1 MGVLSG
7 MRQVT
12 QHNTEDRGVPEIRRR
27 MQSGSFL
34 DEHLVG
40 DGARPVV
47 LLWARLHP
55 THVRLSHRAAV
66 AGVAA
71 HLDWAG
77 DRSDVCALP
86 VEVLVAAVAVTNRTN
101 GRWTI

>member
-55 THVRLSHRAAV
+55 THVPQPTQ
-66 AGVAA
+66 AGT
-71 HLDWAG
+71 
-77 DRSDVCALP
+77 S
-86 VEVLVAAVAVTNRTN
+86 
-101 GRWTI
+101 